1 LFCVECGREG
11 ELIGSLCEDCYS
23 KRHVQ
28 PSLPDHVDVT
38 LCAHCSSMETDKGW
52 EDVGSV
58 KEASELALRHAL
70 VLPKDSKISDIRVQL
85 HEKDERNLDAKVSVL
100 LTVHDHEFERELE
113 TIVRLK
119 RGSCT
124 ECSKMQGN
132 YYEAI
137 LQVRGPGRDL
147 DESAQKDIENLVQKR
162 VATMRKSSRGAF
174 VSKIER
180 VKGGLDF
187 YFSTA
192 PAARGLAKEIQESF
206 CAEYKESSKL
216 WGRRL
221 GKEIY
226 RMTFLVRLPGF
237 SRGDIV
243 EHQSREYFVRGMSR
257 GMIRGFDLK
266 TGEERSLKMK
276 EAGDCTLIRTG
287 AQILKAVVL
296 AEKANELQVLDPE
309 TNTPV
314 DVRKPVGFSRK
325 GEQVRIVKTKLGTF
339 ALSDSW

>member
-1 LFCVECGREG
+1 M
-11 ELIGSLCEDCYS
+11 
-23 KRHVQ
+23 Q
-28 PSLPDHVDVT
+28 
-38 LCAHCSSMETDKGW
+38 TDKGW

-58 KEASELALRHAL
+58 REASEHALRHAL
-70 VLPKDSKISDIRVQL
+70 VLPKGSKLSDIRVQL
-85 HEKDERNLDAKVSVL
+85 DEKDERNLDAKVSVL
-100 LTVHDHEFERELE
+100 LTVQGHEFERELS

-124 ECSKMQGN
+124 ECSKQQGN

-147 DESAQKDIENLVQKR
+147 EQSAQEDIENLVQNR
-162 VATMRKSSRGAF
+162 VSTMRKASRGTF
-174 VSKIER
+174 VSKIEH

-187 YFSTA
+187 YFSTI
-192 PAARGLAKEIQESF
+192 PAARSLAKEIQESF

-243 EHQSREYFVRGMSR
+243 ENQSREYLVRGMSR
-257 GMIRGFDLK
+257 GMIRGIDLK

-276 EAGDCTLIRTG
+276 EADDCKLIRTS
-287 AQILKAVVL
+287 AQVLKAVVL
-296 AEKANELQVLDPE
+296 AETESELQVLDPE
-309 TNTPV
+309 TNKTV
-314 DVRKPVGFSRK
+314 EVRKPVGFSRK
-325 GEQVRIVKTKLGTF
+325 GDHVRIVKTKLGTF
-339 ALSDSW
+339 AISDSS